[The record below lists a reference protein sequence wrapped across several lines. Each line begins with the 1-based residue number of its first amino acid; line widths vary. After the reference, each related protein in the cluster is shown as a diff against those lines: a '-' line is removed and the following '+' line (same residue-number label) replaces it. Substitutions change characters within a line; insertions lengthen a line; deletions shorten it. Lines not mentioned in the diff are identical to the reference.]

1 MDEMTQLRELRADA
15 PIADRA
21 ALAPGRERLT
31 DAITGRNR
39 RARRLWSDWRVAS
52 LGAAA
57 AITAAALIIT
67 QVVDTSSNPDTLA
80 DNLDLSGPT
89 VTLNRA
95 ADFLEEQKVPPEPR
109 AGQWIYTVDMF
120 RKPKLATV
128 ENIAEPDSSPAPSWT
143 PYADPEMEKDPAD
156 DAWSARETYRA
167 AESLPD
173 DPAALLA
180 EVRALY
186 PAFDT
191 DRGREENATART
203 FRGLSTL
210 IESFP
215 LSPAARAR
223 IYRAL
228 GTVPGVRVTD
238 HLVRDAAGRKAIAVT
253 FEEPG
258 SHERQEL
265 LLSPSD
271 YSYAGTRHVVTEDH
285 ELKELGFVTRMTA
298 GDITLDRARTAASVV
313 DARGE
318 EPQP

>member
-1 MDEMTQLRELRADA
+1 MDEMTRLRELRADA
-15 PIADRA
+15 PVPDRA

-31 DAITGRNR
+31 GAIAGRDR
-39 RARRLWSDWRVAS
+39 RARRVWADWRVAS

-57 AITAAALIIT
+57 TITAAALIIA
-67 QVVDTSSNPDTLA
+67 QIVDTSSNPNALA
-80 DNLDLSGPT
+80 GNLDLSGPT
-89 VTLNRA
+89 VTLDRA
-95 ADFLEEQKVPPEPR
+95 ADFLEGKKAPPEPR
-109 AGQWIYTVDMF
+109 ADQWIYTVNTF
-120 RKPKLATV
+120 AKPELAST
-128 ENIAEPDSSPAPSWT
+128 ENIADPDTGPDTSWT
-143 PYADPEMEKDPAD
+143 PYADPEMEQDPAD

-167 AESLPD
+167 AESLPE

-180 EVRALY
+180 EVRSLY

-191 DRGREENATART
+191 ERGREESSTART

-210 IESFP
+210 IASYP

-228 GTVPGVRVTD
+228 GTVPGVGITD

-253 FEEPG
+253 YEEPG
-258 SHERQEL
+258 SHERREL

-285 ELKELGFVTRMTA
+285 ELNELGFVTRMTA
-298 GDITLDRARTAASVV
+298 GDITLDSARTAAAVV
-313 DARGE
+313 DAKGQK
-318 EPQP
+318 P

>member
-1 MDEMTQLRELRADA
+1 MDELTLLRELRADA
-15 PIADRA
+15 PVPDRA
-21 ALAPGRERLT
+21 ALAPGRALLT
-31 DAITGRNR
+31 DAIADRSR
-39 RARRLWSDWRVAS
+39 RTRRLRADWRVAS

-57 AITAAALIIT
+57 AITAAALIVT
-67 QVVDTSSNPDTLA
+67 QVVDTSSDPDALA
-80 DNLDLSGPT
+80 DNLDLSGPA

-95 ADFLEEQKVPPEPR
+95 ADFVEGEEAPPEPR
-109 AGQWIYTVDMF
+109 ADQWVYTVALSA
-120 RKPKLATV
+120 KPELAAT
-128 ENIAEPDSSPAPSWT
+128 ENIADPDTGPETSWA

-156 DAWSARETYRA
+156 DSWSARETYRA

-173 DPAALLA
+173 DPASLLA

-191 DRGREENATART
+191 ERGRGESGTART

-210 IESFP
+210 IESYP
-215 LSPAARAR
+215 LPPAARAR

-238 HLVRDAAGRKAIAVT
+238 HLVRDAAGRRAIAVT
-253 FEEPG
+253 YEEPG

-285 ELKELGFVTRMTA
+285 DVKELGFVSRMTA
-298 GDITLDRARTAASVV
+298 GDITLDRARLTAAVV
-313 DARGE
+313 GARGE
-318 EPQP
+318 TPQP

>member
-15 PIADRA
+15 PVPDRA
-21 ALAPGRERLT
+21 ALAPGRALLT
-31 DAITGRNR
+31 DAIAGRGR
-39 RARRLWSDWRVAS
+39 RARRLWADWRVAS

-67 QVVDTSSNPDTLA
+67 QVVDTSSNPDGLA
-80 DNLDLSGPT
+80 GNLDLSGPT

-95 ADFLEEQKVPPEPR
+95 ADFLEETKAPPEPR
-109 AGQWIYTVDMF
+109 ADQWVYTVEVF
-120 RKPKLATV
+120 RKPRLAAV
-128 ENIAEPDSSPAPSWT
+128 ENIASPDSSTTPSWT
-143 PYADPEMEKDPAD
+143 RYADPEMEEDPAD

-167 AESLPD
+167 AEKLPD
-173 DPAALLA
+173 DPGALLA

-191 DRGREENATART
+191 ERGREESSTART
-203 FRGLSTL
+203 FRGLSTI
-210 IESFP
+210 IESYP
-215 LSPAARAR
+215 LSPTARAR
-223 IYRAL
+223 VYRAL
-228 GTVPGVRVTD
+228 ATVPGVRVTD

-253 FEEPG
+253 YEAPG

-271 YSYAGTRHVVTEDH
+271 YSYAGTRRVVTEDH
-285 ELKELGFVTRMTA
+285 ELEEQGFGTRMTE
-298 GDITLDRARTAASVV
+298 GDITHDRARTAAAVV

-318 EPQP
+318 EP

>member
-1 MDEMTQLRELRADA
+1 MDELTQLRELRADA
-15 PIADRA
+15 PVPDRA
-21 ALAPGRERLT
+21 ALAPGRALLT
-31 DAITGRNR
+31 DAIAGRSR
-39 RARRLWSDWRVAS
+39 RTRRLRADWRIAS

-80 DNLDLSGPT
+80 NNLDLSGPT

-95 ADFLEEQKVPPEPR
+95 ADFLEEREAPPEPR
-109 AGQWIYTVDMF
+109 AGQWIYAVNMF
-120 RKPKLATV
+120 AKPELAAT
-128 ENIAEPDSSPAPSWT
+128 ENIADPDNSPEPSWT

-156 DAWSARETYRA
+156 DAWSSRETYHA
-167 AESLPD
+167 AEGLPD

-191 DRGREENATART
+191 ERGREESSTART

-210 IESFP
+210 IESYP

-253 FEEPG
+253 YEEPG

-271 YSYAGTRHVVTEDH
+271 YTYAGTRHVVTEDH
-285 ELKELGFVTRMTA
+285 ELNEQGFVAKMTA
-298 GDITLDRARTAASVV
+298 GDITLDRARTAAAVV

-318 EPQP
+318 VPEP

>member
-15 PIADRA
+15 PVPDRA
-21 ALAPGRERLT
+21 ALAPGRARLT
-31 DAITGRNR
+31 DAIAGRNR
-39 RARRLWSDWRVAS
+39 RARKLWADWRVAS

-57 AITAAALIIT
+57 TITAAALIIT

-80 DNLDLSGPT
+80 HNLDLSGPT

-95 ADFLEEQKVPPEPR
+95 ADFLEEKKAPPEPR
-109 AGQWIYTVDMF
+109 TGQWIYTVNVTG
-120 RKPKLATV
+120 RPELAST
-128 ENIAEPDSSPAPSWT
+128 ENIADPDNGPDTSWT

-156 DAWSARETYRA
+156 DAWSSRETYRA

-191 DRGREENATART
+191 ERGREESSTART

-210 IESFP
+210 IESYP

-228 GTVPGVRVTD
+228 GTVPGVGITD
-238 HLVRDAAGRKAIAVT
+238 HLVRDAADRKAIAVT
-253 FEEPG
+253 YEEPG

-285 ELKELGFVTRMTA
+285 DLKELGFVTRMTA
-298 GDITLDRARTAASVV
+298 GDITLDRARTAAAVV

-318 EPQP
+318 VPQT

>member
-1 MDEMTQLRELRADA
+1 MR
-15 PIADRA
+15 
-21 ALAPGRERLT
+21 PG
-31 DAITGRNR
+31 
-39 RARRLWSDWRVAS
+39 
-52 LGAAA
+52 
-57 AITAAALIIT
+57 
-67 QVVDTSSNPDTLA
+67 
-80 DNLDLSGPT
+80 
-89 VTLNRA
+89 
-95 ADFLEEQKVPPEPR
+95 PR
-109 AGQWIYTVDMF
+109 TRY
-120 RKPKLATV
+120 
-128 ENIAEPDSSPAPSWT
+128 
-143 PYADPEMEKDPAD
+143 PEMEKDPAD
-156 DAWSARETYRA
+156 DAWSSRETYRA

-191 DRGREENATART
+191 ERGRGESSTART

-210 IESFP
+210 IESYP

-223 IYRAL
+223 LYRAL
-228 GTVPGVRVTD
+228 GTVPGVGITD

-253 FEEPG
+253 YEEPG

-285 ELKELGFVTRMTA
+285 DLNELGFVTRMTA
-298 GDITLDRARTAASVV
+298 GDITLDRARTAAAVV

-318 EPQP
+318 KP